1 MKGNHERN
9 GSKEGG
15 YEAGKDRA
23 PKVTAKGAG
32 QVAQKLIEL
41 ARAENIPISED
52 ADLVSA
58 LIQLDFYQEIP
69 PELYRA
75 VAEIL
80 AFAYRVNQ
88 KLKNRS
94 VDGRKEVIRG

>member
-1 MKGNHERN
+1 MKETDR
-9 GSKEGG
+9 KRAVALR

-23 PKVTAKGAG
+23 PKVTAKGTG
-32 QVAQKLIEL
+32 QVAQRLIEL
-41 ARAENIPISED
+41 AREENIPINED
-52 ADLVSA
+52 PDLVSA
-58 LIQLDFYQEIP
+58 LIQLDFYEEIP

-88 KLKNRS
+88 KLKDRATAA
-94 VDGRKEVIRG
+94 VKL